1 MKTMEN
7 EVPVPPH
14 NLHLTAVVEIARL
27 SLRRFHVSMPN
38 THQRNEL
45 RVQPVRRGKAVWP
58 VPRAPVRRVQ
68 RDSREYGP
76 VPESYCCSRYR
87 HSRLKVTAAS
97 FPSAGEN
104 CGFSM
109 SLIGDDSS
117 ESDHPWLL
125 ARFCDFE
132 RPEHAPWSPGGTH
145 TCAVVYRRAP
155 CVPRGQEREKR
166 PATGKEKFYSIPEK
180 NTFLY
185 IHTVIRQGPPF
196 RVWLSGNPGGVASCK
211 GGIRVFLC
219 IWALRGSLVLY
230 RCCCCCTAAVLRG
243 CCF

>member
-1 MKTMEN
+1 
-7 EVPVPPH
+7 
-14 NLHLTAVVEIARL
+14 
-27 SLRRFHVSMPN
+27 MPN

-117 ESDHPWLL
+117 ESDAAVTMSLL
-125 ARFCDFE
+125 YLLFSTTFCPRLSSTKRTNDVQANLVFFMALIKYE
-132 RPEHAPWSPGGTH
+132 VFNLHAGSD
-145 TCAVVYRRAP
+145 
-155 CVPRGQEREKR
+155 
-166 PATGKEKFYSIPEK
+166 
-180 NTFLY
+180 
-185 IHTVIRQGPPF
+185 
-196 RVWLSGNPGGVASCK
+196 
-211 GGIRVFLC
+211 GIRHSTCTPWYFPTLTPHGAPAP
-219 IWALRGSLVLY
+219 ALREEFQSQLSPDFAV
-230 RCCCCCTAAVLRG
+230 TMSAAARKHIDLMLSKHGRST
-243 CCF
+243 